1 MSEEKKTPVFLNTSA
16 QYHIMP
22 SPKPHDYVHGYSERE
37 SVRLSDQASTLEE
50 LLHSDTKYP
59 PGSLVLEAGCGIGAQ
74 TVILAKNSPQA
85 RITSIDI
92 SEDSL
97 NKARERA
104 TKEGVTNVEFRV
116 ENIFDLPFADESFDH
131 VFVCF
136 VLEHLKEPVKALAS
150 LRRVLRTG
158 GTITVI
164 EGDHGSCFFHPE
176 TAEAVKAWNSLVEV
190 QARLGGDSLIGR
202 QVYPLLK
209 QAGFSDV
216 TVSPRMVYSDSSR
229 PHMEEGFVRRT
240 IIPMVEGIRE
250 SAIEMNIID
259 AETFDRGIR
268 DLHRTVAEYGTFN
281 YMFFKGVGT
290 KQIQTNKQLEF

>member
-1 MSEEKKTPVFLNTSA
+1 MSETKAQGLEKFRELNLTFFNHIQQYPTMTSN
-16 QYHIMP
+16 
-22 SPKPHDYVHGYSERE
+22 DYVHGYSERE
-37 SVRLSDQASTLEE
+37 ASRLCDQASTLEE

-59 PGSLVLEAGCGIGAQ
+59 AGSKVLEAGCGIGAQ
-74 TVILAKNSPQA
+74 TVILSKNSPDA

-97 NKARERA
+97 GLAKEHAA
-104 TKEGVTNVEFRV
+104 SEGVKNVEFRM
-116 ENIFDLPFADESFDH
+116 ENIFNLPFEDESFDH
-131 VFVCF
+131 IFVCF

-150 LRRVLRTG
+150 LRRVLKTG

-176 TAEAVKAWNSLVEV
+176 TKEAVKAWDSLIDV

-202 QVYPLLK
+202 QVYPLIK
-209 QAGFSDV
+209 QAGFSDI

-240 IIPMVEGIRE
+240 IIPMVEGVRE
-250 SAIEMNIID
+250 NAIEMGIID
-259 AETFDRGIR
+259 AEAFDMGIE
-268 DLHRTVAEYGTFN
+268 DLHRTAAEYGTFN
-281 YMFFKGVGT
+281 YMFFKGVGR
-290 KQIQTNKQLEF
+290 K

>member
-1 MSEEKKTPVFLNTSA
+1 
-16 QYHIMP
+16 MP

-59 PGSLVLEAGCGIGAQ
+59 PGSRVLEAGCGIGAQ

-104 TKEGVTNVEFRV
+104 AKEGVTNVEFRV
-116 ENIFDLPFADESFDH
+116 ENIFDLPFADENFDH

-136 VLEHLKEPVKALAS
+136 VLEHLREPVKALTS
-150 LRRVLRTG
+150 LRRILRTG

-176 TAEAVKAWNSLVEV
+176 TEAGVKAWHSLVEV
-190 QARLGGDSLIGR
+190 QARLGGNSLVGR

-209 QAGFSDV
+209 KAGFSDV
-216 TVSPRMVYSDSSR
+216 TVSPRMVYSDASR
-229 PHMEEGFVRRT
+229 PQMEERFVRRT
-240 IIPMVEGIRE
+240 IIPMVEGVRKD
-250 SAIEMNIID
+250 AIDTGIIE
-259 AETFDRGIR
+259 AEIFDMGID
-268 DLHRTVAEYGTFN
+268 DLHRTAEEEGSFVYT
-281 YMFFKGVGT
+281 FFKGVGR
-290 KQIQTNKQLEF
+290 K